1 MSRPRRDTLTVDVPP
16 IPLVPT
22 ASPPLPASSASPL
35 SPSSPSL
42 SPLSPLNSPS
52 PIITATPAGDANSPT
67 APSPRGH
74 SRTDSLAASLA
85 SHAASTSAASA
96 GHSRSTSISSY
107 HSSTSRP
114 GSISLPPTPTLIP
127 DAATRDFSTNSLAL
141 ILPHPSLF
149 LPEAL
154 ALLRRH
160 FERYGGLTH
169 FAPIRAM
176 GRVILVYDN
185 VENAR
190 KIKEADDFLKL
201 DVEASPNPVEGT
213 ADSGGYFDRTKKG

>member
-1 MSRPRRDTLTVDVPP
+1 MSRPRRDTLSVDVPP

-22 ASPPLPASSASPL
+22 ASPPLPPSAVSPL

-42 SPLSPLNSPS
+42 SPLNPPS
-52 PIITATPAGDANSPT
+52 PIITATPASDANCPPSNSP
-67 APSPRGH
+67 PRGH

-85 SHAASTSAASA
+85 SHAAS
-96 GHSRSTSISSY
+96 HSRSTSVSSL
-107 HSSTSRP
+107 HSRSSRP

-127 DAATRDFSTNSLAL
+127 DAAAREFATNSLAL

-160 FERYGGLTH
+160 FERFGGLTH

-176 GRVILVYDN
+176 GRVILVFDS
-185 VENAR
+185 VDNAR
-190 KIKEADDFLKL
+190 KVKEADDFLKL
-201 DVEASPNPVEGT
+201 DVDASPNPVEGT
-213 ADSGGYFDRTKKG
+213 ADSGGYFDRSKKG

>member
-1 MSRPRRDTLTVDVPP
+1 MFATMSRPRRDTLSVDVPP

-22 ASPPLPASSASPL
+22 ASPPLPPSAASPI

-42 SPLSPLNSPS
+42 SPLNPPS
-52 PIITATPAGDANSPT
+52 PIITATPAPDANC
-67 APSPRGH
+67 APSSRGH

-85 SHAASTSAASA
+85 SHAAS
-96 GHSRSTSISSY
+96 HSRSTSMSSL
-107 HSSTSRP
+107 HSRSSRP

-127 DAATRDFSTNSLAL
+127 DAAAREFATNSLAL

-160 FERYGGLTH
+160 FERFGGLTH

-176 GRVILVYDN
+176 GRVILVFDS
-185 VENAR
+185 VDAAR
-190 KIKEADDFLKL
+190 KVKDADDFLKL
-201 DVEASPNPVEGT
+201 DVDATPNPVEGT
-213 ADSGGYFDRTKKG
+213 TDSGGYFDRTKKG

>member
-1 MSRPRRDTLTVDVPP
+1 MSRPRRDTLSVDVPP

-22 ASPPLPASSASPL
+22 ASPPLPPSAASPL

-42 SPLSPLNSPS
+42 SPLNPPS
-52 PIITATPAGDANSPT
+52 PVITATPASDANCAPT
-67 APSPRGH
+67 PSPKGH

-85 SHAASTSAASA
+85 SHAAS
-96 GHSRSTSISSY
+96 HSRSTSVSSL
-107 HSSTSRP
+107 HSRP

-127 DAATRDFSTNSLAL
+127 DAAAREFATNSLAL

-160 FERYGGLTH
+160 FERFGGLTH

-176 GRVILVYDN
+176 GRVILVYDS
-185 VENAR
+185 VDNAR
-190 KIKEADDFLKL
+190 KVKEADDFLKL
-201 DVEASPNPVEGT
+201 DVDASPNPVEGT
-213 ADSGGYFDRTKKG
+213 ADSEGYFDRSKKG